1 MKNQKIID
9 LLNEQLNKEIFSA
22 YFYTAMEA
30 YFADVNLLG
39 FAHFFMVQTKE
50 ELDHARLIFDYINKV
65 GGRVILKP
73 LSQPK
78 NEFNSP
84 TEVFDLA
91 LKHEQFITQSIHEIA
106 QVAIDEKDYTTNTF
120 LQWFIN
126 EQAEEEENMDS
137 ILRKL
142 KFIKEDPSGLLFL
155 DKELSLRVYA
165 PPSIMAQ
172 DSQA

>member
-9 LLNEQLNKEIFSA
+9 MLNEQLNKELFSA

-30 YFADVNLLG
+30 YFASQNLDG

-50 ELDHARLIFDYINKV
+50 ELDHARLIFDYINKI
-65 GGRVILKP
+65 GGRVILKE
-73 LSQPK
+73 LKQPK
-78 NEFNSP
+78 IDYTSP
-84 TEVFDLA
+84 TEVFELA
-91 LKHEQFITQSIHEIA
+91 LAHEQFITSSIHEIA
-106 QVAIDEKDYTTNTF
+106 KTALEEKDLTTHSF

-126 EQAEEEENMDS
+126 EQAEEEETMDK

-155 DKELSLRVYA
+155 DKELSTRVYT
-165 PPSIMAQ
+165 PPSIM
-172 DSQA
+172 QAE